1 MKKVQKKDLRQFG
14 IVLGVILSVFGTIHF
29 FKHHATAYK
38 WFFSFSAISFIFGI
52 FFPMKLKPAFKVF
65 TKIAHAIGWV
75 NTRIIL
81 TVVYYAILTPIG
93 VVLRVFGKDMLDA
106 KIDKSAKSYWIERN
120 QTKPSKENLT
130 KQF

>member
-1 MKKVQKKDLRQFG
+1 M
-14 IVLGVILSVFGTIHF
+14 ILCVFGTIHF
-29 FKHHATAYK
+29 LKHHQTAYK
-38 WFFSFSAISFIFGI
+38 WFFSVSAVSLIFGI
-52 FFPMKLKPAFKVF
+52 FFPMKLKPVFKVF
-65 TKIAHAIGWV
+65 TKVAHAIGWV

-93 VVLRVFGKDMLDA
+93 LVMRIFGKDILDA
-106 KIDKSAKSYWIERN
+106 KLDRNAKSYWITRK